1 MTVRAHC
8 DYTFIVLVGNDSVF
22 EMRDVIHRYLKEH
35 EIKLKGLERNSCI
48 GAINDR
54 RSLEFDSE
62 DWWTER
68 LSAKTT
74 GASDSVV
81 TLSNDGSAVTID
93 QLLTAAFGGNK
104 PFRNVEWAF
113 GITHFG
119 EERGCFRALRNNF
132 QKGMGRCDFLHSPLS
147 NGGNQ
152 KRFVHLF

>member
-1 MTVRAHC
+1 MQQIGDQQLARLNNVTVRAHC

-74 GASDSVV
+74 RV
-81 TLSNDGSAVTID
+81 
-93 QLLTAAFGGNK
+93 
-104 PFRNVEWAF
+104 
-113 GITHFG
+113 
-119 EERGCFRALRNNF
+119 LRICGHAE
-132 QKGMGRCDFLHSPLS
+132 Q
-147 NGGNQ
+147 
-152 KRFVHLF
+152 